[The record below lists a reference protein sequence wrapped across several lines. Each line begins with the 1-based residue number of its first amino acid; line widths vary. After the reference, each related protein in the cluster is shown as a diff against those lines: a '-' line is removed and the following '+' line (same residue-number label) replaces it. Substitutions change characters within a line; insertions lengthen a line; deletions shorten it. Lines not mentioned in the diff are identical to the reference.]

1 MLVQTSQGQS
11 GSAHVVVL
19 GNEKGG
25 SGKSTTALHIAV
37 ALMKAGQ
44 RVATI
49 DLDCRQQ
56 SFTRYINNRSAWA
69 RRTGLD
75 LEIPVHCCIKLGE
88 TMQIADNETSE
99 FQQFMDAVSAVERTF
114 DFIVIDTPGSD
125 SYLMRLAHSMAD
137 TLVTPINDS
146 FLDFDVLG
154 TVDPAT
160 YSVTGESHYAE
171 MVRDTRR
178 KRRQLDGA
186 TTDWIVVRNRL
197 SMLGSRNK
205 QLVADSLN
213 DLSLRLG
220 FRSIDGFAERVVYR
234 EFFPARAHRA
244 RRPRRGHARH
254 PPEPWPCHGARGG
267 DEPAAP
273 AETAARRAWPPPRG
287 QPRRMVQPG
296 RQAARSPRHP
306 RRLGV
311 CGTRLLP
318 VGRMATRLV
327 STRSRDGAADS
338 LPE

>member
-1 MLVQTSQGQS
+1 MLVQTTQGQS

-44 RVATI
+44 RVPAI
-49 DLDCRQQ
+49 DLDCGQQ
-56 SFTRYINNRSAWA
+56 SFPRYINTRSAWA

-75 LEIPVHCCIKLGE
+75 LEIPVHCCIKLGL
-88 TMQIADNETSE
+88 TTQIADNENSE

-154 TVDPAT
+154 TVDAAT
-160 YSVTGESHYAE
+160 YSVTGESHYAK

-178 KRRQLDGA
+178 QRRRFDGA

-197 SMLGSRNK
+197 STTVSRNK
-205 QLVADSLN
+205 QLIAEGLN
-213 DLSLRLG
+213 ALSFRLG
-220 FRSIDGFAERVVYR
+220 FRPVDGFAEREVYR
-234 EFFPARAHRA
+234 EFFPRGLTALDHLDAAGVGARPDPDQVTA
-244 RRPRRGHARH
+244 RR
-254 PPEPWPCHGARGG
+254 EV
-267 DEPAAP
+267 
-273 AETAARRAWPPPRG
+273 
-287 QPRRMVQPG
+287 M
-296 RQAARSPRHP
+296 S
-306 RRLGV
+306 
-311 CGTRLLP
+311 LL
-318 VGRMATRLV
+318 
-327 STRSRDGAADS
+327 S
-338 LPE
+338 LLKL

>member
-1 MLVQTSQGQS
+1 MLVQASQRQS

-56 SFTRYINNRSAWA
+56 SFTRYINNRRAWA
-69 RRTGLD
+69 RRTGLG
-75 LEIPVHCCIKLGE
+75 LELPVHCCIKHGN

-99 FQQFMDAVSAVERTF
+99 FQQFMDAVSAIERTF

-160 YSVTGESHYAE
+160 YSVIGESHYAE

-178 KRRQLDGA
+178 KRRQVDGA
-186 TTDWIVVRNRL
+186 STDWIVVRNRL
-197 SMLGSRNK
+197 SMLNSRNK
-205 QLVADSLN
+205 RLVGEGLAQLGTQ
-213 DLSLRLG
+213 LG
-220 FRSIDGFAERVVYR
+220 FRPVDGPAERAIYR
-234 EFFPARAHRA
+234 EFFPRGLTALDRLDETTLGTRPNMSHVTAREEVMQLLAA
-244 RRPRRGHARH
+244 LKLPMDERGR
-254 PPEPWPCHGARGG
+254 
-267 DEPAAP
+267 
-273 AETAARRAWPPPRG
+273 RRAEARKEWCSAAT
-287 QPRRMVQPG
+287 QPLEVHEM
-296 RQAARSPRHP
+296 
-306 RRLGV
+306 L
-311 CGTRLLP
+311 
-318 VGRMATRLV
+318 
-327 STRSRDGAADS
+327 AD
-338 LPE
+338 

>member
-56 SFTRYINNRSAWA
+56 SFTRYIGNRTAWA

-75 LEIPVHCCIKLGE
+75 LEIPVHFCIKLGA
-88 TMQIADNETSE
+88 TMQVADNENSE
-99 FQQFMDAVSAVERTF
+99 FQQFVEAVSTVERAY

-154 TVDPAT
+154 TSGPVT

-171 MVRDTRR
+171 MVRDARR
-178 KRRQLDGA
+178 TRRQLDGA
-186 TTDWIVVRNRL
+186 STDWIVVRNRL
-197 SMLGSRNK
+197 SMLESRNK
-205 QLVADSLN
+205 KLVVDGLN
-213 DLSLRLG
+213 ELSLRLG
-220 FRSIDGFAERVVYR
+220 FRSIDGFAEREVYR
-234 EFFPARAHRA
+234 EFFPRGLTALDDLDEALGSRPSMEHLMAREEVKSLLRQLKL
-244 RRPRRGHARH
+244 PIDERGR
-254 PPEPWPCHGARGG
+254 
-267 DEPAAP
+267 
-273 AETAARRAWPPPRG
+273 RRAANRAEWFNQVNKPLEVHDICGVP
-287 QPRRMVQPG
+287 Q
-296 RQAARSPRHP
+296 
-306 RRLGV
+306 LGFQT
-311 CGTRLLP
+311 G
-318 VGRMATRLV
+318 
-327 STRSRDGAADS
+327 
-338 LPE
+338 